1 MNGHVFEFFN
11 KCEDKKQ
18 FSKTVEALREYIA
31 KELKYPGDMASLTKD
46 FVRPEIRRPRNSK
59 ILKRTDMLSLS
70 GKRRCLLIARALTI
84 SIVI

>member
-46 FVRPEIRRPRNSK
+46 FVRPKMISPRNSNF
-59 ILKRTDMLSLS
+59 LKQTDLLLLS
-70 GKRRCLLIARALTI
+70 GRRRCQLIARALTI
-84 SIVI
+84 LRVI